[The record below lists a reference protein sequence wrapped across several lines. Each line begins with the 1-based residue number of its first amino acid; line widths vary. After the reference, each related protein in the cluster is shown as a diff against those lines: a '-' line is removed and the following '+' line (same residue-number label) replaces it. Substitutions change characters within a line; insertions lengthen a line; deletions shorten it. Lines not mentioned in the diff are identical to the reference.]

1 MVKLSI
7 GTVQFGL
14 DYGMANT
21 AGQVSLYNA
30 NAILHVAYD
39 NDIQALD
46 TAIAYGTSE
55 QVLGKIG
62 VADFQVVTKLP
73 AIPEGSPKQSWAEKQ
88 LAESL
93 HRLQLSKVYG
103 ALLHQPLQ
111 LLEQNGSKIYDSMQ
125 KAKKDGLV
133 EKIGISVYEP
143 GDLEKLCNQY
153 DFDLIQVPMNIIDNR
168 WDDWLSELHS
178 RKVEIHVRS
187 VFLQGLLL
195 MSQQA
200 RPNKFDKWAD
210 LWNKWENWLKEHN
223 LTPLEACLRYVL
235 SKPEIAK
242 VIVGVDSKEQLQQ
255 IIEAVNGDLPE
266 FPSDIKINDVQL
278 LNPSNWSVL

>member
-88 LAESL
+88 LSESL

-103 ALLHQPLQ
+103 VLLHQPLR
-111 LLEQNGSKIYDSMQ
+111 LLEQNGSKTYNSMQ

-143 GDLEKLCNQY
+143 SDLEKLCNQY